1 MRFKSVGLAR
11 FMNFCDDGAPVR
23 EASLIALK
31 IPTCEANR
39 VQAGAL
45 RRLSEEDPAELMDLH
60 H

>member
-1 MRFKSVGLAR
+1 
-11 FMNFCDDGAPVR
+11 MNFCDDGAPVR

-45 RRLSEEDPAELMDLH
+45 RRVSEEDPAELMDLH